1 MVVVGETVMLVVF
14 SPVFHVIIPE
24 QLAIERVDDS
34 PTQSVVFVAL
44 MLGEGGGITTVMTVV
59 ALTSLTQPVVLSLQ
73 VAVYEVVV
81 FGETVMLA
89 VVAPVFHV
97 TVPEQPVAFIVVLV
111 PWQIVAAVGESVGGF
126 GFGLTFIVIAL
137 KSLIQPVEIVVQVA
151 VYEVVIFGET
161 VMLAVV
167 APVFQVIVPEQPEAV
182 KTLLAPWQI
191 VVVVAESVG
200 GVGFGFTVMF
210 VVLKSLIQFV
220 VLSLQVAVYEVVV
233 FGETVILVVVAP
245 VFHVTV
251 PEQPEAV
258 IVELAP

>member
-1 MVVVGETVMLVVF
+1 MVVVGETVMLVVL

-24 QLAIERVDDS
+24 QLAVERVDDS

-81 FGETVMLA
+81 FGEMVMLA
-89 VVAPVFHV
+89 VVALVFHV
-97 TVPEQPVAFIVVLV
+97 TVPAQPVAFIVVLV
-111 PWQIVAAVGESVGGF
+111 PWHIVAAVGESVGGF

-137 KSLIQPVEIVVQVA
+137 KSLTQP
-151 VYEVVIFGET
+151 
-161 VMLAVV
+161 
-167 APVFQVIVPEQPEAV
+167 
-182 KTLLAPWQI
+182 
-191 VVVVAESVG
+191 
-200 GVGFGFTVMF
+200 
-210 VVLKSLIQFV
+210 V

-233 FGETVILVVVAP
+233 FGETVILAVVAA
-245 VFHVTV
+245 VFQVIV

>member
-1 MVVVGETVMLVVF
+1 MVVVGETVILVVF

-44 MLGEGGGITTVMTVV
+44 MLGEGGGTTTVMTVV

-81 FGETVMLA
+81 FGEMVILA
-89 VVAPVFHV
+89 VVALVFHV
-97 TVPEQPVAFIVVLV
+97 TVPVQPVAFIVVLV
-111 PWQIVAAVGESVGGF
+111 PWQIVSAVGESVGGA
-126 GFGLTFIVIAL
+126 GFGLTLMVVVL
-137 KSLIQPVEIVVQVA
+137 KSLIQPVEVVVQVA
-151 VYEVVIFGET
+151 VYEVVVFGET
-161 VMLAVV
+161 VILAVV
-167 APVFQVIVPEQPEAV
+167 APVFQVTIPEQPEAV
-182 KTLLAPWQI
+182 IVVFAPWQI
-191 VVVVAESVG
+191 VGEDAASVG
-200 GVGFGFTVMF
+200 GAGFGFTVMV
-210 VVLKSLIQFV
+210 VVLKSLTQFV

-233 FGETVILVVVAP
+233 FGETVILAVVAP

-258 IVELAP
+258 IVELTP

>member
-1 MVVVGETVMLVVF
+1 MVGETVMLVVF

-81 FGETVMLA
+81 FGEMVMLA
-89 VVAPVFHV
+89 VVALVFHV
-97 TVPEQPVAFIVVLV
+97 TVPAQPVAFIVVLV
-111 PWQIVAAVGESVGGF
+111 PWHIVAAVGESVGGF

-137 KSLIQPVEIVVQVA
+137 KSLTQPVVLSLQVA
-151 VYEVVIFGET
+151 VYEVVVFGET

>member
-1 MVVVGETVMLVVF
+1 MVGETVMLVVF

-151 VYEVVIFGET
+151 VYEVVVFGET